1 MQRMMAAGQTFE
13 VAQAANLR
21 EALLEQDIHLYSNG
35 AQILN
40 CHGHGMCGTCLVQV
54 EGAVSAPTQLET
66 MRMAL
71 PPNYGHKERR
81 LACQTKVLGDVRV
94 TKYDGHF
101 GEGETVRWTPEED
114 LAETS
119 KITAS

>member
-1 MQRMMAAGQTFE
+1 MPKIMAAGKTSE
-13 VAQAANLR
+13 VEQATNLR
-21 EALLEQDIHLYSNG
+21 EALLAQDIHLYSDG

-40 CHGHGMCGTCLVQV
+40 CHGHGLCGTCLVQV
-54 EGAVSAPTQLET
+54 EGPVSAPTQLET

-71 PPNYGHKERR
+71 PPNSGHKERR

-94 TKYDGHF
+94 IKYDGHF
-101 GEGETVRWTPEED
+101 GEGKTVRWTPEQD
-114 LAETS
+114 LAEAP